1 MPDYVGE
8 RTAGF
13 GYLHNSNSSR
23 AAKFTMSQNQ
33 KYSNND
39 SSNTPE
45 DLAGLEACLRNLSH
59 DDQAVQIIRE
69 FAKKLGKTSQ
79 RQKVFNEKGSLIRE
93 PIYYEDVV
101 HRGLIDPEE
110 DSFTL
115 LQGDIVST
123 DAAYFLGERITGNKY
138 AVATSTCDL
147 VPKRRQYAALLRVQ
161 PIRNDDPSAKQ
172 ILTELLT
179 FKSTQRM
186 YLPRLP
192 DDSPDVV
199 GNALLFDGIVQ
210 IRLEDLLLATRHAS
224 LSLVGWRIFG
234 SLVRSIM
241 VRAGDSE
248 IRMRSSI

>member
-1 MPDYVGE
+1 
-8 RTAGF
+8 
-13 GYLHNSNSSR
+13 
-23 AAKFTMSQNQ
+23 MSQNQ

-39 SSNTPE
+39 FSNTPE
-45 DLAGLEACLRNLSH
+45 DLAGLEACLQNLSH
-59 DDQAVQIIRE
+59 DDQAVQIIQE
-69 FAKKLGKTSQ
+69 FAKKLGKTRQ
-79 RQKVFNEKGSLIRE
+79 RQKIFNEKGSLIRE
-93 PIYYEDVV
+93 PIYYQDVV
-101 HRGLIDPEE
+101 RQGLIDPEE

-123 DAAYFLGERITGNKY
+123 DAAYFLGVRITGNKY

-147 VPKRRQYAALLRVQ
+147 VPKRRQYAALLCVQ
-161 PIRNDDPSAKQ
+161 PISKDDPSAGQ
-172 ILTELLT
+172 VLSELLKFT
-179 FKSTQRM
+179 STKRM

-199 GNALLFDGIVQ
+199 GNALIFDGIAQ